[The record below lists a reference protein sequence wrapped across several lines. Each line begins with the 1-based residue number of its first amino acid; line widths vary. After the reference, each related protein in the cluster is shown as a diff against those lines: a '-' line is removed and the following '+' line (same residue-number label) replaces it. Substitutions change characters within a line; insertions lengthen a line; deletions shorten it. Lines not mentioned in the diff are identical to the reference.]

1 MKKFLLIFAL
11 LILVLFCAC
20 GREKVPEKAPASEK
34 VIWKIDGKDY
44 EVFVPA
50 KTRLEDDGEGDI
62 EIHTPSL
69 SEGAT
74 IDLSGLSGCGY
85 IINFD
90 VVLNTNTEKLV
101 LPNLPNAQNYHIL
114 GTEAEHI
121 DASAAEGMENIQ
133 IIAEAHNV
141 NLGKGPKTLYLQYA
155 PDISVLA
162 GAENIKS
169 LTVPGGIDLSK
180 IADIGEIEK
189 LYLIGGKTN
198 IGDLE
203 NLKSLKR
210 LSVHSD
216 ECDFSGSEKLSMEI
230 LAIGSYVT
238 QNALDSF
245 SGSES
250 VTELHLNDRSITNA
264 EIIEKC
270 PNLKKLFLT
279 VDVFQDESI
288 VFRTEPLDM
297 EKLSLLKTNI
307 PKEQLEAFLE
317 KGGEIIPV
325 DDWSRT

>member
-20 GREKVPEKAPASEK
+20 GREEIPEKSPSSEK
-34 VIWKIDGKDY
+34 VIWNIDGKDY
-44 EVFVPA
+44 EVFVPT

-101 LPNLPNAQNYHIL
+101 LPNLPNAQNYNIL

-133 IIAEAHNV
+133 IMAEAHNV
-141 NLGKGPKTLYLQYA
+141 NLGKGPETLYLQYA
-155 PDISVLA
+155 SDISALA

-169 LTVPGGIDLSK
+169 LTVPGDIDLSK
-180 IADIGEIEK
+180 IADIAEIEK

-198 IGDLE
+198 IGGLE

-230 LAIGSYVT
+230 LAIGPYVT

-307 PKEQLEAFLE
+307 PKEQLETFLE

>member
-20 GREKVPEKAPASEK
+20 GREEVPEKAPSSEK
-34 VIWKIDGKDY
+34 VIWNIGGKDY

-50 KTRLEDDGEGDI
+50 KTRLEDDGNGDI

-74 IDLSGLSGCGY
+74 IDLSGLSGCEY

-101 LPNLPNAQNYHIL
+101 LPNLPNAQNYNIL

-141 NLGKGPKTLYLQYA
+141 NLGKGPETLYLQFA
-155 PDISVLA
+155 PDISALA

-169 LTVPGGIDLSK
+169 LTIPGGIDLSK

-230 LAIGSYVT
+230 LAIGPYVT

-270 PNLKKLFLT
+270 LNLKKLFLT

-288 VFRTEPLDM
+288 VFRTEPLDI

>member
-20 GREKVPEKAPASEK
+20 GREEVPEKSPASEK

-62 EIHTPSL
+62 TIHTSSL

-74 IDLSGLSGCGY
+74 IDLSGLSGCEY
-85 IINFD
+85 IITFD

-101 LPNLPNAQNYHIL
+101 LPNLPNAQNYNIL
-114 GTEAEHI
+114 GTEADYI
-121 DASAAEGMENIQ
+121 DASAAEGMDNIQ
-133 IIAEAHNV
+133 ILAEAHNV
-141 NLGKGPKTLYLQYA
+141 NLGKGPETLYLQYA
-155 PDISVLA
+155 PDISALA

-169 LTVPGGIDLSK
+169 LTIPGGIDLSK

-230 LAIGSYVT
+230 LAIGPYVT

-250 VTELHLNDRSITNA
+250 VTELHLNDRGITNA

-288 VFRTEPLDM
+288 VFRTEPVDM

>member
-1 MKKFLLIFAL
+1 MKKFLFIFVL
-11 LILVLFCAC
+11 LILVMFCAC
-20 GREKVPEKAPASEK
+20 GREEVPEKSPSSEK
-34 VIWKIDGKDY
+34 VIWNIDGKDY

-62 EIHTPSL
+62 TINTPSL

-74 IDLSGLSGCGY
+74 IDLSGLSGCEY

-114 GTEAEHI
+114 GTEADYI

-133 IIAEAHNV
+133 IMAEAHNV
-141 NLGKGPKTLYLQYA
+141 NLGKGPEILYLQFA
-155 PDISVLA
+155 PDISALA

-169 LTVPGGIDLSK
+169 LTVPGDIDLSK

-230 LAIGSYVT
+230 LAIGPYVT